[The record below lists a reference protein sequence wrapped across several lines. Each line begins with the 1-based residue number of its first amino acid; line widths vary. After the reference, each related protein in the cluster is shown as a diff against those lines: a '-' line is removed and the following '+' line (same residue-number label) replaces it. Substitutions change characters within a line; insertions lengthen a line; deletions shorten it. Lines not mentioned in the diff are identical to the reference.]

1 MTSFG
6 CNALKFVTMNNEE
19 CKVRLQ
25 VVVINSD
32 NSLFYSYNIQVN
44 KCSGSNINDSYGK
57 SCVSDVAKNMNV
69 KAFNLMSKTNETRFM
84 ERDETCKCKCRLDV
98 SVCNNKQ

>member
-19 CKVRLQ
+19 CKLRLQ

-32 NSLFYSYNIQVN
+32 NSLFYPYNIQVN
-44 KCSGSNINDSYGK
+44 KCSGSNINDSY
-57 SCVSDVAKNMNV
+57 AKNMNV
-69 KAFNLMSKTNETRFM
+69 KAFNLMSKTNETRYM